1 MKKKTFKQQVVRVS
15 NVSIAVNFL
24 LAVLKL
30 IAGFVAKSGA
40 MIADA
45 VHSASDVIT
54 SIIVIVGVNISEK
67 ESDKKH
73 PYGHERM
80 EATVSVVLAII
91 LMFVGLGIGNS
102 AYEKI
107 AAGNYENLVVPG
119 KLALIAAIVSI
130 VTKEILFWYSI
141 TVAKR
146 INSISL
152 KADAWH
158 HRSDAL
164 SSIGS
169 FIGILFARLGYP
181 VFDSIA
187 SLVICIFIFKVAID
201 IIREA
206 FSRLV
211 DKSADDETQ
220 QKILEIIENE
230 KGVISVDDVKTRLF
244 GNKIYVDVE
253 ISANGKSSLEDIHK
267 IAENIHLKVENE
279 VANVKHC
286 MVHVN
291 PAVEQSSQLEK
302 DVGIN
307 QDDVIENKSQKNKDN
322 KDQLD
327 K

>member
-1 MKKKTFKQQVVRVS
+1 MKEKTFKQQVVRVS

-119 KLALIAAIVSI
+119 KLALIAAIISI
-130 VTKEILFWYSI
+130 ATKEMLFWYTN

-169 FIGILFARLGYP
+169 FIGILCARLGYP

-279 VANVKHC
+279 VENVKHC

-291 PAVEQSSQLEK
+291 PAIEQSIQIEK
-302 DVGIN
+302 DDEIN
-307 QDDVIENKSQKNKDN
+307 HEDVTESENKQN
-322 KDQLD
+322 
-327 K
+327 